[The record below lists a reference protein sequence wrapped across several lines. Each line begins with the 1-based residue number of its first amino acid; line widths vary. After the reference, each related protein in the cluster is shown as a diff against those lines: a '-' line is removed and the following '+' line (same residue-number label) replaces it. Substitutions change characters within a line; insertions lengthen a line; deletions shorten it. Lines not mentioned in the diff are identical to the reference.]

1 MFCKHF
7 SKLFQENNC
16 YRVPLKKRYKLKSR
30 SFTKLGLRRGCFY
43 VKLQQNTRKQL
54 LLYCNSSN
62 KITIFYRIYVFRIF
76 LSYKVYFSRA
86 QRIYMTAGEESGR
99 FLFSSKDS
107 DSCFRNSRP
116 EVFCKKGVLRN
127 FAKLTGKHLCQSL
140 FFIKKETLAEVFS
153 CEFFKISEDSFF
165 YRTIIHDKNLDQ
177 KSSLLISRKLQKA

>member
-30 SFTKLGLRRGCFY
+30 SFTKLVLRRGCFY

-127 FAKLTGKHLCQSL
+127 FAKLTGKHLCQSFL
-140 FFIKKETLAEVFS
+140 NKVAGLRPAALLKRTLWHRCFPVNLAKFL
-153 CEFFKISEDSFF
+153 
-165 YRTIIHDKNLDQ
+165 RTAFL
-177 KSSLLISRKLQKA
+177 

>member
-30 SFTKLGLRRGCFY
+30 SFTKLVLRRGCFY

-107 DSCFRNSRP
+107 DSCFRNGRP
-116 EVFCKKGVLRN
+116 EVFCKKGVLGN

-140 FFIKKETLAEVFS
+140 FFNKVAGLCPAATLLKKRLWQKCFPVNFS
-153 CEFFKISEDSFF
+153 KFL
-165 YRTIIHDKNLDQ
+165 RTAIFTE
-177 KSSLLISRKLQKA
+177 R